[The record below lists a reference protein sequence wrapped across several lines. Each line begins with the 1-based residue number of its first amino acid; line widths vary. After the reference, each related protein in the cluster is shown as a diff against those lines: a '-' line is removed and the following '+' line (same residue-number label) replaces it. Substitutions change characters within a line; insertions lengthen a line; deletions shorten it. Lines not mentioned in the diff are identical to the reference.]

1 MTEEMTEEITETN
14 FEEYFFDARRF
25 KPRKGQ
31 ILARYA
37 AIAEFIDGAMK
48 QNIIDLL
55 KKDKALAATQV
66 MRKCGCATER
76 DAIRV
81 CREIC
86 ADMLSGMTDQQIEQ
100 KVYKY
105 TMEAF
110 YYTEQSNV
118 PLDDPHWSV
127 ISIRNLDQ
135 FLDAQNNI
143 LEINTSIVQEEA
155 EENKDD

>member
-1 MTEEMTEEITETN
+1 MTEEIITEAN
-14 FEEYFFDARRF
+14 FEEYFFDVRRF
-25 KPRKGQ
+25 KPQKGQ
-31 ILARYA
+31 IMARYA

-66 MRKCGCATER
+66 LRKCGCATER
-76 DAIRV
+76 DSVRV
-81 CREIC
+81 CKEIC
-86 ADMLSGMTDQQIEQ
+86 FDMLLGMTDQEIEQ

-105 TMEAF
+105 TMEVF
-110 YYTEQSNV
+110 YYTEQANV

-143 LEINTSIVQEEA
+143 LEINTSIVKDNEV
-155 EENKDD
+155 EENGDD